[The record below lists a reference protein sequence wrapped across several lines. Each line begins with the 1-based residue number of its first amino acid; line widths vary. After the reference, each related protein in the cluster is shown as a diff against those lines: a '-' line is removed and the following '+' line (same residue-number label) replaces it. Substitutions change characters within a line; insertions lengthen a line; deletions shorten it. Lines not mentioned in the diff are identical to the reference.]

1 MRASPARVRTM
12 RCSLTSRRYVRLQRV
27 WDARR
32 RSSLR
37 RSALRTLRR
46 ALTGS
51 QSLTRR
57 LTRRTSRMR
66 YPRCAI
72 FEPCKPS
79 ALSCAVHNLCQA
91 LYSRLFDVLVE
102 TINTSLMFGG
112 ASRYFIGAVDIFG
125 FECFPHN
132 SLEQERSRSKPSH
145 VAHRHM
151 HTILTCTHDTFTH
164 AHCTHA
170 CTHAHTCTHCT
181 RIHLCPVVHQF
192 CEREAAAHVY
202 RGSVRVDPCRVQKG
216 RHRSARASSNR
227 TLYLHM

>member
-12 RCSLTSRRYVRLQRV
+12 RCSLTSRRYARLQRV

-51 QSLTRR
+51 QSLIRR

-66 YPRCAI
+66 YPRCH
-72 FEPCKPS
+72 FRTLRTNCDHS
-79 ALSCAVHNLCQA
+79 AVHNFCQA

-132 SLEQERSRSKPSH
+132 SLEQERSRSSGQNPRTSFGHIHLHTFQHAHKAHACMQHAH
-145 VAHRHM
+145 V
-151 HTILTCTHDTFTH
+151 LTCTH
-164 AHCTHA
+164 AHMLT
-170 CTHAHTCTHCT
+170 CTHAHTAQAVDA
-181 RIHLCPVVHQF
+181 LAVL
-192 CEREAAAHVY
+192 HVCACCKMH
-202 RGSVRVDPCRVQKG
+202 VP
-216 RHRSARASSNR
+216 
-227 TLYLHM
+227 

>member
-12 RCSLTSRRYVRLQRV
+12 RCSLTSRRYARLQRV

-72 FEPCKPS
+72 FEPRKPA
-79 ALSCAVHNLCQA
+79 ALSLVQYNLCQA

-145 VAHRHM
+145 VFWRIGTCMQFNMHTRHITHATAHTHAHM
-151 HTILTCTHDTFTH
+151 HTH
-164 AHCTHA
+164 AH
-170 CTHAHTCTHCT
+170 
-181 RIHLCPVVHQF
+181 
-192 CEREAAAHVY
+192 
-202 RGSVRVDPCRVQKG
+202 
-216 RHRSARASSNR
+216 ARASTSAQLCINFANEKLQRMFTEAVFESILAEYKKEGIEVR
-227 TLYLHM
+227 TRPRTVPSI